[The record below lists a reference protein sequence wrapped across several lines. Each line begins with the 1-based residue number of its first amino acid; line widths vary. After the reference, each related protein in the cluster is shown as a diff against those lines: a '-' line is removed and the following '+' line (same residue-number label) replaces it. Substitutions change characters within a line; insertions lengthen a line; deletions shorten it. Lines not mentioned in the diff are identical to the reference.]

1 MSTTTADREAG
12 LSQPEGATA
21 PAIELEG
28 LVREYDEVPVLA
40 GVDLKLAPG
49 ATLAVLGPNGA
60 GKTTL
65 LRILA
70 TLLRPTAGSVRVLGH
85 ELPGDRWRVRG
96 RVGYLGHEPML
107 YRELTVAENLTLQAR
122 LHRVA
127 EPQRRIAAL
136 LDAAGIAARAD
147 QRVREL
153 SAGLVQRAA
162 ACRAVLHDPGLLLL
176 DEPASH
182 LDPAAAESIEA
193 LLASKPGRTTVM
205 VSHDIGAAL
214 AAAECV
220 LLLRAGGSV
229 AFSGP
234 SSGLSE
240 GDARALFGGSA

>member
-1 MSTTTADREAG
+1 VPTTTADRKAG
-12 LSQPEGATA
+12 LPHAEAATA
-21 PAIELEG
+21 SAIELEG
-28 LVREYDEVPVLA
+28 LVREYDEVPVLS
-40 GVDLKLAPG
+40 GVDLRLEPG

-70 TLLRPTAGSVRVLGH
+70 TLLRPTAGAVRVLGYD
-85 ELPGDRWRVRG
+85 LPRGRWKVRG

-107 YRELTVAENLTLQAR
+107 YRELSVAENLTLQAR
-122 LHRVA
+122 LHGVA
-127 EPQRRIAAL
+127 EPQRRITEL
-136 LDAAGIAARAD
+136 LDAVGMTARAG

-162 ACRAVLHDPGLLLL
+162 ACRAVLHDPDLLLL

-182 LDPAAAESIEA
+182 LDPAAAERVNA
-193 LLASKPGRTTVM
+193 LLAARPERTTVV

-214 AAAECV
+214 AASDVA
-220 LLLRAGGSV
+220 LLLRPGGSV

-234 SSGLSE
+234 SNRLSE
-240 GDARALFGGSA
+240 GDARAMFGGQP